1 MRDAITCESKPHYMQ
16 DNTLIAVKY
25 LGNSIVQEMV
35 TGERGIAQEENMYY
49 LENDLYNFSG
59 GKVK

>member
-16 DNTLIAVKY
+16 DNTLITVKY

-35 TGERGIAQEENMYY
+35 TGERGIAQEENMDY